1 MPVPNDGGSRTQ
13 NELISLIRTLPD
25 LENGSWSALS
35 AACNSLSISKFDEKE
50 QHWKIFVRSIEFFL
64 NTQKDCAPESISAI
78 RRFLTE
84 TKFRQVAHLVRRDR
98 NVWNLCLH
106 IVREDGVW
114 LVCDTLYNGAQ
125 LLIGRSKTGPDHV
138 IGRHG
143 EAEPSREAVRKDQ
156 ADGLYE
162 KAQGV
167 DPPAML
173 IFSNGRPVDQS
184 VSVAKFSAF
193 FNVLSIS
200 EHIRIYQNQDTAYFR
215 PDIFPALASAGAIS
229 YYDPRSWAPRKD
241 ALQKGVSMIEATY
254 LPDNGWDVQALLL
267 RQVAERL
274 NAGLPKRAA
283 LPAPAMN
290 LRLFCSLEF
299 EKRFWVEQEVAF
311 VLLFDKLRGLTKKLT
326 VILNGMTGSIF
337 PDSTERLEKHYQEI
351 FVRERQICEKW
362 KSKFGDFLEIRFLG
376 GMDLQRKVEASR
388 HAHFFIAP
396 AGTAALIALM
406 AETPGLFY
414 SHPSLQM
421 HFRNQLKG
429 FPQGRMICRNS
440 TTAVVGDGGVMT
452 YSWAGS
458 DGQSYSIPVDE
469 FLSEVWPDLK
479 RLVS

>member
-13 NELISLIRTLPD
+13 NELIGLIRTLPD
-25 LENGSWSALS
+25 FENGSWSVLS

-50 QHWKIFVRSIEFFL
+50 KIWKIFVRAVDFFL
-64 NTQKDCAPESISAI
+64 NAQNDCPTEAVSAI
-78 RRFLTE
+78 RQFLTE
-84 TKFRQVAHLVRRDR
+84 TEFRHVAHLIRRDR

-125 LLIGRSKTGPDHV
+125 LLIGRSKSGPDHV

-143 EAEPSREAVRKDQ
+143 EAEPSREAVQKDQ
-156 ADGLYE
+156 TDGLYE
-162 KAQGV
+162 AAQGV
-167 DPPAML
+167 DPPAIL
-173 IFSNGRPVDQS
+173 IFTNGRPVDQS
-184 VSVAKFSAF
+184 VSVAKFSSF
-193 FNVLSIS
+193 FSVLPIS

-215 PDIFPALASAGAIS
+215 PDIFPALASAGEIS
-229 YYDPRSWAPRKD
+229 YYDPRTWGPRKN
-241 ALQKGVSMIEATY
+241 ALKNGVSMIEATY

-299 EKRFWVEQEVAF
+299 EKRFWIEQEEAF
-311 VLLFDKLRGLTKKLT
+311 VLLFDKLRGLTQKLT
-326 VILNGMTGSIF
+326 IILNGMTGSIF
-337 PDSTERLEKHYQEI
+337 QESTERLKKHYQEI
-351 FVRERQICEKW
+351 FVREQEICEKW

-388 HAHFFIAP
+388 EAHFFIAP

-406 AETPGLFY
+406 AGAPGFFY
-414 SHPSLQM
+414 SHPGLQM

-440 TTAVVGDGGVMT
+440 TTAVAGDGGVMT
-452 YSWAGS
+452 YSWAAN
-458 DGQSYSIPVDE
+458 DGQSYSIPVND
-469 FLSEVWPDLK
+469 FLFEVWPDLK
-479 RLVS
+479 SLFS